1 MKVTPRR
8 GKLYFSDL
16 LYIYMY
22 AYMLRTSMII
32 HWLVDT
38 RYYTH

>member
-22 AYMLRTSMII
+22 AYMSHIYVL
-32 HWLVDT
+32 
-38 RYYTH
+38 